1 MEIVVE
7 QDVYKAPESDLNIP
21 QEGQGIL
28 ASRWARLGGSLID
41 TIVTICITL
50 PLMFLAGGFD
60 AFTAGVDGQPPAQ
73 PSLLYSFAIGIVG
86 FAVFLLI
93 NATFLLSD
101 GQTIGKKL
109 VSTRIVT
116 DNNQKA
122 SGTTLLKR
130 YGLYWVVALIPVIA
144 GLLSFVNMLFIFGK
158 AKRCLHDYVGGT
170 KVVKA

>member
-1 MEIVVE
+1 ME

-41 TIVTICITL
+41 SILVMCITF
-50 PLMFLAGGFD
+50 PLMFLTGGFD
-60 AFTAGVDGQPPAQ
+60 GFTTGVDGQPPAP
-73 PSLLYSFAIGIVG
+73 PSLLYGFVIGIAG
-86 FAVFLLI
+86 IMAFLLI
-93 NATFLLSD
+93 NIKFLLSD

-116 DNNQKA
+116 NSNQKA
-122 SGTTLLKR
+122 SGMTLLKR
-130 YGLYWVVALIPVIA
+130 YGFYWVTALIPVI
-144 GLLSFVNMLFIFGK
+144 GGFLSIVNILFIFGK
-158 AKRCLHDYVGGT
+158 TKRCLHDYVGGT